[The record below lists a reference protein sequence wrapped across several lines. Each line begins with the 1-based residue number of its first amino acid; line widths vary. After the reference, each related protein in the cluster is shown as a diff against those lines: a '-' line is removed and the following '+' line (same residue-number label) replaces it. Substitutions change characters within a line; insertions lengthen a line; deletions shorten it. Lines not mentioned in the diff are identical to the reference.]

1 MAMPLQEISFPIAG
15 GSNIQRAAAFD
26 SQQSINWYPYKDTV
40 EGETIMTPFAGSQL
54 QLTADVGE
62 EAYKGRP
69 GGMLALELTSYIIIG
84 KKVFE
89 LDVNFNQSEIG
100 EIGTTT
106 GSLDMCAGGNYILI
120 VDGTGGWTYNI
131 ITSDFDQITDP
142 AFPTS
147 PTTCEEYRGYFLVND
162 ADTQKMY
169 QSAIYNPTK
178 WDVLLIILAN
188 YRSCPFAYPLIGIKS
203 VNGRIFAFS
212 TGFIEVYEEAPK
224 AGFAFKLDSNLI
236 FGYGAIAL
244 QGIAKGTAGEK
255 GQALPE
261 FLCFLSRT
269 ADGTRKIMMTSGSP
283 PKVVSTSSIEYR
295 LSQLTVPSDVT
306 AFTWSEGGQTFVH
319 FNFTT
324 DDLTLVYNV
333 TGDYWFDLQY
343 NGDHRYF
350 AQAFMSF
357 RDKKLVTSYLGAQ
370 LYRLSEDYITNVST
384 PITRTRVTKNMRIT
398 GYKNFTGY
406 YLELYFQQGESLVG
420 DITPDTPDYV
430 YGADA
435 QVFLYISN
443 DGGQT
448 YLPPMQQPIGLF
460 ANRMATTRF
469 KGLGTAKDYT
479 FKIVIMAPIKTYLMG
494 AMLGYI
500 PVDST
505 G

>member
-1 MAMPLQEISFPIAG
+1 MAMPLQEINFPIAG
-15 GSNIQRAAAFD
+15 GSNIQRAVAFD

-40 EGETIMTPFAGSQL
+40 EGSTIMMPFAGSDL
-54 QLTADVGE
+54 QLTAEVGAE
-62 EAYKGRP
+62 PYKGRK
-69 GGMLALELTSYIIIG
+69 GGALALEATSYAIIG

-89 LDVNFNQSEIG
+89 YDVNFNESEIG

-106 GSLDMCAGGNYILI
+106 GSVSMCAGGNYILI

-131 ITSDFDQITDP
+131 LTSTFAEITDP

-147 PTTCEEYRGYFLVND
+147 PTSCEEYRGYFLVND

-169 QSAIYNPTK
+169 QSAIYNPTQ
-178 WDVLLIILAN
+178 WDVLLIILVN
-188 YRSCPFAYPLIGIKS
+188 YRSCPLAYPLIAIKS

-236 FGYGAIAL
+236 FGYGAISL

-261 FLCFLSRT
+261 FLCFLSKT
-269 ADGTRKIMMTSGSP
+269 SDGTRKVMMTSGSP
-283 PKVVSTSSIEYR
+283 PKVVSTSSVEYR
-295 LSQLTVPSDVT
+295 LSQLTTPEDVST
-306 AFTWSEGGQTFVH
+306 ITWSEGGQTFVH

-324 DDLTLVYNV
+324 DDLTLTYNV

-343 NGDHRYF
+343 NGNHRYF
-350 AQAFMSF
+350 AEAFMYF
-357 RDKKLVTSYLGAQ
+357 RNKKLVTSYLDAG
-370 LYRLSEDYITNVST
+370 LYILSEDYVTNVT
-384 PITRTRVTKNMRIT
+384 VPITRTRVTKNMRIT

-435 QVFLYISN
+435 QVFLYISH

-448 YLPPMQQPIGLF
+448 YLPPMLQPIGLF

-469 KGLGTAKDYT
+469 DGLGTAKDFT

-494 AMLGYI
+494 GMFGYV